1 MNFGGMAQPKMNFG
15 FSKPGDDPF
24 AELLGESTGS
34 SFPSN
39 GTGFNLGNS

>member
-1 MNFGGMAQPKMNFG
+1 MNFG

-34 SFPSN
+34 SFPSS
-39 GTGFNLGNS
+39 GAGFNIGNNSSQSANTFNS